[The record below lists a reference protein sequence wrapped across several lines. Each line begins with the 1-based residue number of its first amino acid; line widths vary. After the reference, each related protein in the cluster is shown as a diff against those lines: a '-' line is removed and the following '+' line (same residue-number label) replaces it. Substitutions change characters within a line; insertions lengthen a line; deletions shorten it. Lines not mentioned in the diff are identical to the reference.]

1 MCVFRYSIDE
11 VSMTLKTSLVA
22 THARFELI
30 IAPVIE

>member
-1 MCVFRYSIDE
+1 MCVFRYPVNE
-11 VSMTLKTSLVA
+11 VSMTLQTSLVA